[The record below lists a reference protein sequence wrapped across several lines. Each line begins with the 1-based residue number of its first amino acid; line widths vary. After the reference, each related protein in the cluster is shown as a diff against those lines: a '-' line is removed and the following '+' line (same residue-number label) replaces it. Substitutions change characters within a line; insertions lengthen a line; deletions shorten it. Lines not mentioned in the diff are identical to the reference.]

1 MSRGEFFVKIR
12 GFREDFLGEIV
23 LFDLVGSPRSVFEKL
38 DFRKLDFGLFEAHS
52 SFETRFCAVSKRF
65 VAF

>member
-23 LFDLVGSPRSVFEKL
+23 LFDLVGSPRSVFEKFKL
-38 DFRKLDFGLFEAHS
+38 ILGSLRLIAALKPDFVLFQS
-52 SFETRFCAVSKRF
+52 VS
-65 VAF
+65 